1 MNMVTA
7 IDHLLNHH
15 VVMLHL
21 ARGRYLSRDDY
32 QRLRYVNKLAW
43 RHLPPIDGYFL
54 FEKYRLTHPEA
65 TVQEFIN
72 FILPKIIEMHNDST
86 RVWAPCVILPPGNFN
101 TIAIPDIPLVLMGS
115 PKNGKGNDP
124 QKAKSPF
131 QIVKSLSTSVKS
143 VKIYPFVDRSTGNM
157 AKLTNLFL
165 RAPLIKTKENIEQPL
180 VVKSL
185 VIRGPIDCGISIDA
199 EHPVCL
205 ERVLILNAQK
215 TAIKSTHE
223 RSHITLTDSVVFGEV
238 NIGNSQISSSN
249 CKFKRPGRRLPI
261 LRHVPNLYWKIK
273 H

>member
-1 MNMVTA
+1 MDPIVHRY
-7 IDHLLNHH
+7 INHH
-15 VVMLHL
+15 VVTLHL
-21 ARGRYLSRDDY
+21 TRGRYLSRDDY
-32 QRLRYVNKLAW
+32 QRLRCVNQLESE
-43 RHLPPIDGYFL
+43 HLPPIDGYFL
-54 FEKYRLTHPEA
+54 FEKYRLTHPKA

-72 FILPKIIEMHNDST
+72 FILPTIIEMHNDST

-101 TIAIPDIPLVLMGS
+101 TIAIPDIHLILMGS

-131 QIVKSLSTSVKS
+131 QIVKSLSTFVQS
-143 VKIYPFVDRSTGNM
+143 VKIYPFVDKTTERM
-157 AKLTNLFL
+157 AKLAQLFL
-165 RAPLIKTKENIEQPL
+165 RVPSIKNKENIEQPL

-185 VIRGPIDCGISIDA
+185 VIRGPIDCGISIDS

-238 NIGNSQISSSN
+238 NIGNCRISSSN
-249 CKFKRPGRRLPI
+249 CKFKKPGRRLPI
-261 LRHVPNLYWKIK
+261 LRHVPNLYWKYK